1 MTGRLCCMPDQAGP
15 RPFQK
20 STRNTRLTLAEFTQ
34 EKIPVRELAEGMYV
48 SSLDRPWVGT
58 PFPLQGFYIRNEDD
72 IRRLHQYC
80 EFVTVD
86 TLKSRVPIKGRL
98 AVPVRRYLPAAQGR
112 TVISGRKSS
121 APACSLDKG
130 RLVRDPKVYRRTRP
144 LKQELDQAS
153 KLHGDIS
160 KAVDEVMDKLAAGRP
175 TTLRSTRKIAGRM
188 VDSIAR
194 NPDAFV
200 WIARIRDKDEY
211 TYSHCVRSSVWAIT
225 FGRHLGLKKNS
236 LENLA
241 LGVLLSDIGKTEIPE
256 SLLIRD
262 DILSESEYEMLKKH
276 VEYGVGILS
285 NCKGINDEVIS
296 VVMTCHE
303 KYNGTGYPR
312 GLKGDQIP
320 LLGRIAGIVD
330 FYDAVTCPRKAEAAL
345 SPSEAMIRLH
355 HIRGDEFQEELVDEF
370 IQAIG
375 IYPTGSLVELSS
387 GEVGVITEQNE
398 ARRLR
403 PRVLLIL
410 DRHKQPLKKQQEID
424 LMQTLEDRNGE
435 RLNITSCLPE
445 GSYGIDL
452 SAYRRNFI
460 ERFLGLGNP
469 LFHH

>member
-1 MTGRLCCMPDQAGP
+1 M
-15 RPFQK
+15 
-20 STRNTRLTLAEFTQ
+20 AEFSQ
-34 EKIPVRELAEGMYV
+34 EKIPVHDLAEGMYV

-58 PFPLQGFYIRNEDD
+58 PFPLQGFYIRNDED
-72 IRRLHQYC
+72 IRKLGQYC

-86 TLKSRVPIKGRL
+86 TLKSRVPIKGCH
-98 AVPVRRYLPAAQGR
+98 AVPVRRFQPAGQGR
-112 TVISGRKSS
+112 VTVNARRNN
-121 APACSLDKG
+121 APSCSLDKAQ
-130 RLVRDPKVYRRTRP
+130 LVRNPKIYQRTRP
-144 LKQELDQAS
+144 LKQELNQAS
-153 KLHGDIS
+153 KLHLDVS
-160 KAVDEVMDKLAAGRP
+160 KAVDQVMDKLAAGHP
-175 TTLRSTRKIAGRM
+175 VPLRTTRKIANRM

-225 FGRHLGLKKNS
+225 FGRHLGLDKNS

-256 SLLIRD
+256 SLLVKD

-285 NCKGINDEVIS
+285 NCKGINEEVIS

-303 KYNGTGYPR
+303 KHNGTGYPR
-312 GLKGDQIP
+312 GLKGNQIP
-320 LLGRIAGIVD
+320 LLGKIAGIVD
-330 FYDAVTCPRKAEAAL
+330 FYDAVTCPRNADAAL
-345 SPSEAMIRLH
+345 SPSEAMIKLH
-355 HIRGDEFQEELVDEF
+355 HIRGNEFQEELVDEF

-398 ARRLR
+398 GRRLR
-403 PRVLLIL
+403 PRILLIL
-410 DRHKQPLKKQQEID
+410 DRDKQPLKKQRELD
-424 LMQTLEDRNGE
+424 LMKTLKDEDGE
-435 RLNITSCLPE
+435 TLNITSCLPE
-445 GSYGIDL
+445 GAYDIDL
-452 SAYRRNFI
+452 SAFRKNFI
-460 ERFLGLGNP
+460 ERFLGLGNA